1 MALYNLIVLMC
12 R

>member
-12 R
+12 H